1 MGFIHFTDGTL
12 FMETNN
18 PYEPPKKLCDVTDM
32 DVVEDFEDDG
42 IKGWLMEDKERYEMR
57 EVCKGNDH

>member
-18 PYEPPKKLCDVTDM
+18 PYEPPKKLCGVTDM
-32 DVVEDFEDDG
+32 DVVEDFEEDETRRW
-42 IKGWLMEDKERYEMR
+42 IKTVDSVEIVQEK
-57 EVCKGNDH
+57 NTT